1 MNIITDKQWSEWR
14 LDPVTQA
21 FLRYVLLKKQEIG
34 RQKLEMLSSPAE
46 SINPYTLSIL
56 NGMESVCNGILQMK
70 LEEMTSET
78 HSLEEDAR
86 QYRQMMKEATGV
98 DL

>member
-34 RQKLEMLSSPAE
+34 RHKLEMLSSPAE
-46 SINPYTLSIL
+46 QINPYTLSL
-56 NGMESVCNGILQMK
+56 MNGMEAVCNGILQMK
-70 LEEMTSET
+70 LEEMTSDT
-78 HSLEEDAR
+78 KSLEEDAR
-86 QYRQMMKEATGV
+86 EYRKMLKEATGV
-98 DL
+98 EL

>member
-21 FLRYVLLKKQEIG
+21 FLRYVSLKKHEIG

-56 NGMESVCNGILQMK
+56 NGMEAVCTGILQMK

-86 QYRQMMKEATGV
+86 EFRKMIKESMGV